1 VALLVPW
8 RIYVAIQHIHDI
20 NYSFLNSFDYG
31 HIHGRAG
38 VGPIAFRTLGNQMV
52 DPGQWGLLVPIAA
65 AVVAVALL
73 TGPRSL
79 SLFAVIWTLVSWVG
93 LSWIYVISHYEYSYY
108 LDSTKERVVASI
120 VVGLAA
126 LTPLIAAEAW
136 TGARGLRRVRA
147 GGD

>member
-1 VALLVPW
+1 
-8 RIYVAIQHIHDI
+8 
-20 NYSFLNSFDYG
+20 
-31 HIHGRAG
+31 
-38 VGPIAFRTLGNQMV
+38 
-52 DPGQWGLLVPIAA
+52 LVPIAV
-65 AVVAVALL
+65 AVVAVALV
-73 TGPRSL
+73 TGPRIL
-79 SLFAVIWTLVSWVG
+79 SLFAVIWTLIAWLG

-136 TGARGLRRVRA
+136 TGVRGLRRVQA